1 MEDELLLEEAYK
13 IDSVTPSDP
22 PAGMEGEDWHC
33 YIIMQGTN
41 SIRGYRQGKR
51 RAVMTAVEEIVAQL
65 NERRFGKRGKGK
77 KVVPAKKA
85 EPAKKPAQ

>member
-1 MEDELLLEEAYK
+1 MTEELSEEAYH
-13 IDSVTPSDP
+13 IDSVTPAEAP
-22 PAGMEGEDWHC
+22 TGMEGDDWHC

-65 NERRFGKRGKGK
+65 NERRFGKRGRPK
-77 KVVPAKKA
+77 KVEPAKKA
-85 EPAKKPAQ
+85 DPAKKPAQ